1 MNGGYKD
8 YGASAAS
15 ACSVTV
21 ATITVTHHMP
31 DTSENYSG
39 IVYPARRWRPSL
51 PSRTLS
57 MLKRSLA
64 RAIESSTSGVASRLR
79 CIVHL
84 VHVLGVRITSSVV
97 VHYVSMLVVTD
108 SLNT

>member
-1 MNGGYKD
+1 MIGWHKD
-8 YGASAAS
+8 YGESVAS
-15 ACSVTV
+15 ACSVPG

-31 DTSENYSG
+31 ATSMDYSD
-39 IVYPARRWRPSL
+39 IIYPTRRWRSSL
-51 PSRTLS
+51 PSGSPS

-64 RAIESSTSGVASRLR
+64 RAIESSTLGVASRLR
-79 CIVHL
+79 CMVHL

-97 VHYVSMLVVTD
+97 VHNVSMLVVTD